1 MNFSVSMSV
10 FTTFEN
16 ASNFGKRKKIIAFTE
31 LAFFRDIPSH
41 GKNPDPGDK
50 NPEIKKI
57 PESRGLKSRA
67 SKNPESLGIKSR
79 DFKNPESGG
88 FVKNFGD
95 FYKIPKKSQRSPGFR
110 NFRDFSI
117 FPKIKNPDPK
127 KSHPEINS
135 GCVIKKVFK

>member
-1 MNFSVSMSV
+1 MLQIS
-10 FTTFEN
+10 EK
-16 ASNFGKRKKIIAFTE
+16 AEKIIAFTE

-57 PESRGLKSRA
+57 PESRELKSRA

-79 DFKNPESGG
+79 DFKNPESGE

-95 FYKIPKKSQRSPGFR
+95 FHKIPKKFQRSGIIGLSDLSQ
-110 NFRDFSI
+110 N
-117 FPKIKNPDPK
+117 K
-127 KSHPEINS
+127 KSRSRKNS
-135 GCVIKKVFK
+135 IPKPTLAM